1 MTDKTMTIS
10 PNAQCHPLRAL
21 APLAAVLMLTACA
34 QTTPVAVE
42 ESAAPT
48 VAATMQHPPS
58 AAVDWPVLQK
68 ELKTALLDVPDN
80 HIAHLPAGLR
90 VSLPACD
97 GFAPGRVDV
106 RAPLATLL
114 TRVAPVLQRYPG
126 ASIQVIGHTD
136 GVGSEMN
143 NLRLSIERAEAVV
156 DYLRTQGV
164 DLGRMVADGKGENE
178 PIADNTKPD
187 GRARNQRVEIF
198 LKS

>member
-1 MTDKTMTIS
+1 MTIFH
-10 PNAQCHPLRAL
+10 NAQHRPFRAL
-21 APLAAVLMLTACA
+21 TPLAAALALAACA
-34 QTTPVAVE
+34 QTPTVTTQ

-48 VAATMQHPPS
+48 VADAMQHPLS
-58 AAVDWPVLQK
+58 VSVDWQVLQK
-68 ELKTALLDVPDN
+68 ELKTALLEVPDN
-80 HIAHLPAGLR
+80 RIAYLPTGLR
-90 VSLPACD
+90 VSLPAND

-126 ASIQVIGHTD
+126 ANIQVVGHTD

-156 DYLRTQGV
+156 DYLRKQGV
-164 DLGRMVADGKGENE
+164 DLGRMAADGKGENE

-198 LKS
+198 LNS

>member
-1 MTDKTMTIS
+1 MTIF
-10 PNAQCHPLRAL
+10 PNAQRRPFRAL
-21 APLAAVLMLTACA
+21 APLIAALTLAACA
-34 QTTPVAVE
+34 QTPTVATQ

-48 VAATMQHPPS
+48 VAVTMQHPLS
-58 AAVDWPVLQK
+58 ASVDWQVLQK

-80 HIAHLPAGLR
+80 RIAHLPTGLR
-90 VSLPACD
+90 VSLPARD

-114 TRVAPVLQRYPG
+114 ARVAPVLQRYPG
-126 ASIQVIGHTD
+126 ANIQVVGHTD
-136 GVGSEMN
+136 GVGSEMH

-156 DYLRTQGV
+156 DYLREQGV
-164 DLGRMVADGKGENE
+164 DLGRMAADGKGENE

-198 LKS
+198 LNS

>member
-1 MTDKTMTIS
+1 MTIF
-10 PNAQCHPLRAL
+10 PNAQHRPFRAL
-21 APLAAVLMLTACA
+21 TPLAAALALAACA
-34 QTTPVAVE
+34 QTPTVTTQ

-48 VAATMQHPPS
+48 VADAMQHPLS
-58 AAVDWPVLQK
+58 VSVDWQVLQK
-68 ELKTALLDVPDN
+68 ELKTALLEVPDN
-80 HIAHLPAGLR
+80 RIAYLPTGLR
-90 VSLPACD
+90 VSLPAND

-126 ASIQVIGHTD
+126 ANIQVVGHTD

-156 DYLRTQGV
+156 DYLRKQGV
-164 DLGRMVADGKGENE
+164 DLGRMAADGKGENE

-198 LKS
+198 LNS

>member
-1 MTDKTMTIS
+1 MTIF
-10 PNAQCHPLRAL
+10 PNAQHRPFRAL
-21 APLAAVLMLTACA
+21 TPLAAALALAACA
-34 QTTPVAVE
+34 QTPTVTTQ

-48 VAATMQHPPS
+48 VADAMQHPLS
-58 AAVDWPVLQK
+58 VSVDWQVLQK
-68 ELKTALLDVPDN
+68 ELKTALREVPDN
-80 HIAHLPAGLR
+80 RIAYLPTGLR
-90 VSLPACD
+90 VSLPAND

-126 ASIQVIGHTD
+126 ANIQVVGHTD

-156 DYLRTQGV
+156 DYLRKQGV
-164 DLGRMVADGKGENE
+164 DLGRMAADGKGENE

-198 LKS
+198 LNS